1 MIRVSHPD
9 GSFAQERVPTLIA
22 MPELAGEPRRRVVI
36 ADDDP
41 LYVRYLATLVEAN
54 DGFEVV
60 GLAANG
66 EEAVQLA
73 VWQNADVVLMDI
85 DMPKIDGLRAT
96 QLLRKSRR
104 RVCVLLVSGLDEE
117 QLEEARTVGAA
128 AVIAKA
134 TGPEAIERTLAAVAA
149 GSRGEQTGS

>member
-1 MIRVSHPD
+1 
-9 GSFAQERVPTLIA
+9 
-22 MPELAGEPRRRVVI
+22 MPELPGERRRRVVI

-41 LYVRYLATLVEAN
+41 GYVRFLATVVEAN
-54 DGFEVV
+54 DAFEVV

-96 QLLRKSRR
+96 QLLRKSRSR
-104 RVCVLLVSGLDEE
+104 ICVLLVSGLEE
-117 QLEEARTVGAA
+117 EALEEARTVGAA
-128 AVIAKA
+128 AVIPKSSGPQAIEAKL
-134 TGPEAIERTLAAVAA
+134 EAIA
-149 GSRGEQTGS
+149 GSADAQTG